1 LVVERFFLSASSFL
15 AGTSKNRERE
25 GGRNSSE
32 DAGRDSVVAAS
43 GSISGCFRTLLA
55 SLVGIRG
62 VVLGDED
69 KIITSAELVIVAS
82 GALLLP
88 NGCVYDVSSLI
99 FS

>member
-1 LVVERFFLSASSFL
+1 
-15 AGTSKNRERE
+15 
-25 GGRNSSE
+25 
-32 DAGRDSVVAAS
+32 
-43 GSISGCFRTLLA
+43 LLA

-88 NGCVYDVSSLI
+88 NGCVYGVSSLI